1 MQAITNDIVVSQTVG
16 PQVAALQLSQNIN
29 NPQASSLMSF
39 KELVASYSNENS
51 STSVKNESQPD
62 NLNEVEGKVSLE
74 EKADNVEVESQK
86 DADQTEK
93 ISNQTKDVKE
103 AKVSEKKET
112 VIDFSDLNLKT
123 VKKSEAGKEEKNV
136 KQISKTEEKGKS
148 VKKSESDKKLKSDM
162 DKLENLLDESKSNS
176 IETENLAVEVA
187 VNKDSVKFKNSE
199 RREQN
204 LIDDTEI
211 QIAAAENT
219 ETDSLMSEE
228 LITVKQSSEKV
239 SKLDKD
245 GKITVRDL
253 RTEQNTPDEKVE
265 KDAKLVS
272 EVKIDSKDTATITMN
287 LEPQITEENVLSLNS
302 QTAASDGSNFQ
313 AMLNNQIQNSAPE
326 FVKAGSIILKDN
338 NQGTINLVLHPDD
351 MGNVKIHL
359 SLDGKT
365 VSAQILVSTKE
376 AMEVFKDNAETL
388 REAFIKSGFD
398 TGSFNVSYN
407 DSSSNQNSD
416 FNNNFERDTY
426 MANKLYRGETGEAV
440 IAGNDFVNSDENLS
454 NYSINIVA

>member
-1 MQAITNDIVVSQTVG
+1 MT
-16 PQVAALQLSQNIN
+16 
-29 NPQASSLMSF
+29 
-39 KELVASYSNENS
+39 
-51 STSVKNESQPD
+51 
-62 NLNEVEGKVSLE
+62 
-74 EKADNVEVESQK
+74 
-86 DADQTEK
+86 
-93 ISNQTKDVKE
+93 
-103 AKVSEKKET
+103 EKKET

-187 VNKDSVKFKNSE
+187 VNKASVKFKNSE
-199 RREQN
+199 RGEQN

-211 QIAAAENT
+211 QIAVAENT
-219 ETDSLMSEE
+219 ESDSLMSEE

-287 LEPQITEENVLSLNS
+287 LDPQITEENVLSLNS